1 VHIHRPSVAVLLPV
15 PRAEGE
21 NAIVFGAYV
30 LRPVYPLVRRSTDSG
45 CPYISRAIL
54 TVLRQ
59 QRRVRLVTGLGTRI
73 QVGNETEDV
82 VYVVVAEALFFV
94 LHRHLGAV
102 DEGVE
107 AQFDD
112 TTDSAH
118 EAEACM
124 RELTEWDE
132 RVASV
137 VLDGDRH
144 SPTSSKVG
152 SLIGRNRAC
161 SSVEALS
168 RELRRDG

>member
-1 VHIHRPSVAVLLPV
+1 M
-15 PRAEGE
+15 
-21 NAIVFGAYV
+21 FGAHV
-30 LRPVYPLVRRSTDSG
+30 LRPVYPLVRRSTESG

-73 QVGNETEDV
+73 RVGNETEYV

-112 TTDSAH
+112 ATEPAH
-118 EAEACM
+118 EVEACM
-124 RELTEWDE
+124 CELTEWDE

-152 SLIGRNRAC
+152 SLIGRDRAC
-161 SSVEALS
+161 SSVEALKS
-168 RELRRDG
+168 RTSRGRIGEVNVLTGTR